1 MLDELQS
8 FIIHE
13 STIRMSSQLNDQQ
26 LGRLIRHF
34 YLYIS
39 TGQTPDAEKNLA
51 VSIIFNE
58 WRLRYDIDKQQY
70 ETVCQKRSVAARKG
84 LAKRWER
91 TDDNAMKTNEDHAVT
106 INTENGIDMTSTED
120 CTNTSSTENGCDMT
134 PDSANDSYTTHK
146 IANDSNAMQTI
157 ANIADNDSNSDYDS
171 KKETS
176 PEGEAKKKISLTR
189 TPTVEARKNDFY
201 KSMVPYAE
209 QYDREMLND
218 FFQYWTELDKR
229 LRRMRFEMQKTWET
243 GKRLATWERRQ
254 NK

>member
-1 MLDELQS
+1 MKISTTMKREQKSTLDEMQS

-13 STIRMSSQLNDQQ
+13 STIRMSAQLNDQQ

-70 ETVCQKRSVAARKG
+70 ATVCQKRSVAARKG
-84 LAKRWER
+84 LARRWER
-91 TDDNAMKTNEDHAVT
+91 TDDNTVT
-106 INTENGIDMTSTED
+106 PDKEERIDTPKIEKEIDMPIK
-120 CTNTSSTENGCDMT
+120 ENGCEMT
-134 PDSANDSYTTHK
+134 PNSANDSKTTLE
-146 IANDSNAMQTI
+146 IANDSNTLQTI
-157 ANIADNDSNSDYDS
+157 ANIADNDSDSESES

-176 PEGEAKKKISLTR
+176 PEGEAKKRVSLTR
-189 TPTVEARKNDFY
+189 TPTVEARKSDFY
-201 KSMVPYAE
+201 QSMVPYAE

-229 LRRMRFEMQKTWET
+229 RRHMRFEM
-243 GKRLATWERRQ
+243 
-254 NK
+254 